1 MQLIEQTFVV
11 RRLEALLTASES
23 GFRSAFQHFQDALT
37 LAFRKEEEDM
47 LLIDYPARDTHMV
60 EHQKLLQLLWRI
72 SARMHY
78 DGAAA
83 GADMVNM
90 LPHCLL
96 EHMIK
101 VDLPLQQALG
111 SPSACS
117 PR

>member
-47 LLIDYPARDTHMV
+47 VLIGYATRDAHMA

-83 GADMVNM
+83 GADMVDM

-101 VDLPLQQALG
+101 ADLPLQQALG
-111 SPSACS
+111 SQISYS